1 MREQRATP
9 VPARRVWRR
18 PMLSR
23 SPREEHRASTP
34 LEAFFDLCFVVA
46 VAQAGAQLH
55 HALSEGEVAHG
66 LLGYGAVFFAIW
78 WAWMNF
84 TWFASAYDTD
94 DVLYRIAT
102 LVQIAGALILAA
114 GVPRA
119 FESDFVLVTVGY
131 LVMRVVLTGQW
142 LRAARDDPGRRETG
156 RRYALGVAVV
166 QLGWVGRL
174 ALPGGWAAAGFLV
187 LVALE
192 LSVPVWAERR
202 GAISWHPGHI
212 AERYGLF
219 TLIVLGESVAAATT
233 AVQSAVGSG
242 QPLGSLLTL
251 AAGGL
256 LVVFSMWW
264 LYFEQHADERLSGTS
279 LGSFVWGYGHYV
291 IFASAAAVGAGLQ
304 VAVDHDA
311 GKAHLPAWGAAAS
324 VAVPVALY
332 LLSVWLLHPG
342 AEDRRSPRRAAY
354 PLAAALVLCAM
365 VAGQPVLLAGLLL
378 AALVAARLLTAPRDA
393 AR

>member
-1 MREQRATP
+1 M
-9 VPARRVWRR
+9 V
-18 PMLSR
+18 
-23 SPREEHRASTP
+23 
-34 LEAFFDLCFVVA
+34 
-46 VAQAGAQLH
+46 
-55 HALSEGEVAHG
+55 
-66 LLGYGAVFFAIW
+66 
-78 WAWMNF
+78 
-84 TWFASAYDTD
+84 
-94 DVLYRIAT
+94 
-102 LVQIAGALILAA
+102 
-114 GVPRA
+114 
-119 FESDFVLVTVGY
+119 
-131 LVMRVVLTGQW
+131 
-142 LRAARDDPGRRETG
+142 
-156 RRYALGVAVV
+156 
-166 QLGWVGRL
+166 
-174 ALPGGWAAAGFLV
+174 
-187 LVALE
+187 LE
-192 LSVPVWAERR
+192 LAVPVWAERA
-202 GAISWHPGHI
+202 GTLQWHPGHI

-233 AVQSAVGSG
+233 AVQSALASG
-242 QPLGSLLTL
+242 QAIGDLLTL

-256 LVVFSMWW
+256 LIVFSMWW